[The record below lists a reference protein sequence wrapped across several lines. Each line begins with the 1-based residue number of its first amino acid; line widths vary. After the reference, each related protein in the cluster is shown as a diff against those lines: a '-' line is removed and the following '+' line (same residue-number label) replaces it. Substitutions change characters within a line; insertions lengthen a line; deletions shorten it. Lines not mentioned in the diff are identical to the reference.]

1 MHSKNAEPVLDN
13 PNRVTKPISTFN
25 YLYAPAFLLS
35 VLIIS
40 NGSLFDENLNY

>member
-25 YLYAPAFLLS
+25 YLYAPAFLFS
-35 VLIIS
+35 VPIILR
-40 NGSLFDENLNY
+40 GNLLGQNLRH